1 MYNFKRNFFMN
12 YTYRNTTQ
20 LLIIY
25 NNNNNNH
32 IILITIYLMNQIY
45 IVYYMYIYSRKNITQ
60 LIINKNQKHNIS
72 INQINFD

>member
-25 NNNNNNH
+25 NNNHHH

-45 IVYYMYIYSRKNITQ
+45 IHVHILTQ
-60 LIINKNQKHNIS
+60 KYNS
-72 INQINFD
+72 INNK